1 MSVVLK
7 NIRHHRF
14 RYLYI
19 GVLMMLMTVFVIS
32 SIVLVSSVKEGIRT
46 AKNKLGADLVVLSG
60 ESAGTVSPEDILY
73 DGVPQTLRLDSKY
86 CDEIRAIPGISA
98 VVPRL
103 YLATLSGASC
113 CDGQIQ
119 LIATDMEDDFLL
131 SSWVDTKDISD
142 DEIILGYQFRN
153 SAGETVRYLGREF
166 RVADV
171 LDKTNTGYDIS
182 GFITLNAAKEI
193 IADPEYQEYFGEFG
207 KDDVS
212 MIFVSAD
219 DPKTANNI
227 IKSQFGNE
235 LTVYA
240 SDKKL
245 SEYTGTVNML
255 QGFVWIVNV
264 LLVIINT
271 ISLFAI
277 TGIATQSRKNEIG
290 SMMTIGYSKKQISWI
305 FVREQLCVVLAA
317 TLAAAVVCFAGKSAA
332 KQMLEYTLS
341 LPMSNVPLAKQA
353 VIIAVLTVINGIIA
367 CVSVIVSVR
376 SVCSAPPAEL
386 IKEGS

>member
-60 ESAGTVSPEDILY
+60 ESAGNVSPEDILY

-131 SSWVDTKDISD
+131 SSWVDTKDIRD

-193 IADPEYQEYFGEFG
+193 IADPEYQEYFGEFRQ
-207 KDDVS
+207 DDVS

-317 TLAAAVVCFAGKSAA
+317 TLAAAVVCFAGKSVA
-332 KQMLEYTLS
+332 KQMLEYTLG
-341 LPMSNVPLAKQA
+341 LPMSNVPAAKQA
-353 VIIAVLTVINGIIA
+353 VIIAALTVINGIIA
-367 CVSVIVSVR
+367 CVSAIVSVR